1 MYREAPIKNGMFDYN
16 EFTKILKHG
25 AKEKDEPWM
34 ESNFMDENYVTT
46 IYAIPDP
53 KQYNMAFY
61 TFVNKTFVFINYF
74 YSKISSMLSIVCQKS
89 LKIN

>member
-34 ESNFMDENYVTT
+34 ELNFMDENYVTT
-46 IYAIPDP
+46 IYTIPDP